1 MSNQPENDVQ
11 QPLTPEEVRQYTLAE
26 IEATKQVIAELSDE
40 ELEEIAGAGPQLSGM
55 IATYKFAR
63 SRQYSND
70 GSNGNGVI
78 KSLQYAW
85 NNGGSAGKSLAAQG
99 KTNYKDMLTHM
110 HQFGGSSRNSGS
122 SVSSSS

>member
-11 QPLTPEEVRQYTLAE
+11 QPLTPEEVRQYALAE

-70 GSNGNGVI
+70 GSNGNGII

-85 NNGGSAGKSLAAQG
+85 NNGRSTGEALAAQG
-99 KTNYKDMLTHM
+99 IKDSKGMLTHM
-110 HQFGGSSRNSGS
+110 HQNGGRYRNGGAQ
-122 SVSSSS
+122 

>member
-11 QPLTPEEVRQYTLAE
+11 QPLTPEEVRQYALAE

-70 GSNGNGVI
+70 GSNGNSIGA
-78 KSLQYAW
+78 SLKYAW
-85 NNGGSAGKSLAAQG
+85 NNGRSTGQALAAQG
-99 KTNYKDMLTHM
+99 ITDTKGMLTHM
-110 HQFGGSSRNSGS
+110 HQYGGSSRNSGAQ
-122 SVSSSS
+122 